1 MENKIVKLNQSDLIV
16 LVKSTAPNKAIDY
29 IKFQKTLT
37 LDSAILTN
45 NHLSK
50 FNEEFENIGTDA
62 IRFMLDNLQDSFNI
76 ESKPTL
82 TQQYEIATL
91 IIEKYANLLTL
102 EEVALVFKKA
112 KLSEYGKIYN
122 RIDIQIIFEW
132 IEKYLQSED
141 KQGFFERYNKKA
153 ETPIGN
159 LNWIAKAPQEHLK
172 ELKENL
178 NKMLDDD
185 RKKNWELSST
195 YNEQREIA
203 RKESEKR
210 FKERIAKTKTED
222 LEKEFELN
230 KAMKNE
236 LEASFIKE
244 ELNKRNNAKN

>member
-1 MENKIVKLNQSDLIV
+1 MENKLVKLNQSDLIV
-16 LVKSTAPNKAIDY
+16 LVNSNPPNKAIEY
-29 IKFQKTLT
+29 IKFQKNLN
-37 LDSAILTN
+37 LEDAILRGN
-45 NHLSK
+45 NLAR
-50 FNEEFENIGTDA
+50 FNGDYESAGVDS
-62 IRFMLDNLQDSFNI
+62 IRFMLENLQDSFNI
-76 ESKPTL
+76 ESKLSL

-141 KQGFFERYNKKA
+141 KQGFFERYNKKLS
-153 ETPIGN
+153 EQPVSN

-178 NKMLDDD
+178 NKMLDED
-185 RKKNWELSST
+185 RKKNWERSSA

-203 RKESEKR
+203 RKESERR

-222 LEKEFELN
+222 LEKEFDLN

-236 LEASFIKE
+236 LEASFIE
-244 ELNKRNNAKN
+244 QELNNRKK